1 MTKLSELEKQLSNL
15 QSRKENAQKQLQLAK
30 EKKLEITKKEKELAR
45 KIEKEISEKARKERT
60 KRLIEI
66 GAMIESIAGGEL
78 DLYKFQSYLN
88 QYKLEISALK
98 KQRSN

>member
-1 MTKLSELEKQLSNL
+1 M
-15 QSRKENAQKQLQLAK
+15 QKIRLKSLYTHYK
-30 EKKLEITKKEKELAR
+30 MPKIWYKR
-45 KIEKEISEKARKERT
+45 KIERLKTEKERREWT

-88 QYKLEISALK
+88 QYKLAISA
-98 KQRSN
+98 

>member
-1 MTKLSELEKQLSNL
+1 MTKLSELEKQLANL

-30 EKKLEITKKEKELAR
+30 EKKLEITKKEKELTR

-66 GAMIESIAGGEL
+66 GGLIEKYAGGEI
-78 DLYKFQSYLN
+78 DLV
-88 QYKLEISALK
+88 KLERYANQFSIALANLK
-98 KQRSN
+98 KDY